1 MEDLKMGNNNR
12 DIYPRLRKYLSDKA
26 QSILD
31 HKVNCTYGKCSDGNI
46 YKTIPLSIEG
56 TYPLVSSLN
65 EKLSSGEEEII
76 KMAGYLNRL
85 VDRGVDIKGRLEVLK
100 IEQTQTSINK
110 TFIILAYI
118 AFDSLLSEKDIYKA
132 LGMELMIGD
141 PNNFK

>member
-1 MEDLKMGNNNR
+1 
-12 DIYPRLRKYLSDKA
+12 
-26 QSILD
+26 
-31 HKVNCTYGKCSDGNI
+31 
-46 YKTIPLSIEG
+46 
-56 TYPLVSSLN
+56 
-65 EKLSSGEEEII
+65 
-76 KMAGYLNRL
+76 MAGYLNRL